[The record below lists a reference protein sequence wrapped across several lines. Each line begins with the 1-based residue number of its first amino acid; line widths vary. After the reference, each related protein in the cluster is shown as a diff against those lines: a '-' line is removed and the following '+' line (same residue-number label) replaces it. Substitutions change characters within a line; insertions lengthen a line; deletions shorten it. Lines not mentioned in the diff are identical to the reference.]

1 MGANGGTSGGGL
13 REVTAAVADGYDRL
27 SPGQRRVID
36 RLLADTRLGA
46 VISAAEL
53 AREAG
58 VSESTVTRAA
68 QTLGFA
74 GYPDLQ
80 ARLRERFLDPAAV
93 PARVEAGLAGLG
105 DTPEAAAL
113 RVMLEDA
120 ENIRA
125 TAEDLHP
132 ETLRAAVDRL
142 VAARRVYVFGTR
154 GSYGLAAILSLGF
167 RLILPDVRLL
177 NQTVGDLADQLV
189 PLCADDAV
197 IVISFRRVDRVTL
210 VVLRHAAKVG
220 ASRIALT
227 DGLSNPIARL
237 TDLALIARV
246 GPLRLLPP
254 YAPGA
259 SLVNALLTA
268 VSLRTHVE
276 AAPRLQTAER
286 LWKEFD
292 LHAER

>member
-1 MGANGGTSGGGL
+1 MSLNGASAGGGL
-13 REVTAAVADGYDRL
+13 QEVTAALAEGYERL

-36 RLLADTRLGA
+36 YLLADTRLGA
-46 VISAAEL
+46 VISAGEL
-53 AREAG
+53 AREVG

-80 ARLRERFLDPAAV
+80 ARLRGPFLDPSAV
-93 PARVEAGLAGLG
+93 PERVEAGLADLG

-125 TAEDLHP
+125 SAEDLHP
-132 ETLRAAVDRL
+132 DIIRAAVDRL
-142 VAARRVYVFGTR
+142 VAARRVYVFGSR
-154 GSYGLAAILSLGF
+154 GSYGLATILCLGF

-177 NQTVGDLADQLV
+177 HQTVGDLADQLV
-189 PLCADDAV
+189 PLRPEDV
-197 IVISFRRVDRVTL
+197 LVVVSFRRVDRVTMA
-210 VVLRHAAKVG
+210 VLRHAARIG
-220 ASRIALT
+220 AGRIALT

-237 TDLALIARV
+237 ADLSLIARV

-259 SLVNALLTA
+259 SLANALITA
-268 VSLRTHVE
+268 VSLRTHLD
-276 AAPRLQTAER
+276 AAPNLQSAER
-286 LWKEFD
+286 LWQEFD
-292 LHAER
+292 LHAES

>member
-1 MGANGGTSGGGL
+1 MIGL
-13 REVTAAVADGYDRL
+13 REITTAVADGYERL

-36 RLLADTRLGA
+36 HLLADTRVGA

-68 QTLGFA
+68 QTLGFS

-80 ARLRERFLDPAAV
+80 ARLRERFLDPSAV
-93 PARVEAGLAGLG
+93 PERVEVGLADLG

-120 ENIRA
+120 ESIRA
-125 TAEDLHP
+125 TAQDLHP
-132 ETLRAAVDRL
+132 EVLRVAVERL
-142 VAARRVYVFGTR
+142 VCARRVYVFGSR
-154 GSYGLAAILSLGF
+154 GSHGLAVILSLGL
-167 RLILPDVRLL
+167 RLILPDVHLL
-177 NQTVGDLADQLV
+177 AQTSGDLADQLV
-189 PLCADDAV
+189 SLTAADTLVA
-197 IVISFRRVDRVTL
+197 ISFRRVDRVTL
-210 VVLRHAAKVG
+210 AVLRHAARVG
-220 ASRIALT
+220 AGRVALT

-237 TDLALIARV
+237 AEVSLIAHV

-259 SLVNALLTA
+259 SLTNALLTA
-268 VSLRTHVE
+268 VSHRTHLN
-276 AAPRLQTAER
+276 AAHQLQTAER
-286 LWKEFD
+286 LWQDFD
-292 LHAER
+292 LHAE

>member
-1 MGANGGTSGGGL
+1 MTPHAVPPGGGL
-13 REVTAAVADGYDRL
+13 REVTAALAEGYERL

-36 RLLADTRLGA
+36 HLLADTRLGA

-80 ARLRERFLDPAAV
+80 ARLREPFLDPAAV
-93 PARVEAGLAGLG
+93 PERVEAGLLGLG
-105 DTPEAAAL
+105 DTPETAAL

-125 TAEDLHP
+125 SAEDLHP
-132 ETLRAAVDRL
+132 EVLRAVVDRL
-142 VAARRVYVFGTR
+142 VAARRVYVFGSR
-154 GSYGLAAILSLGF
+154 GSYGLATILCLGL

-189 PLCADDAV
+189 PLDAEDALV
-197 IVISFRRVDRVTL
+197 VISFRRVDRVTMA
-210 VVLRHAAKVG
+210 VLRHAARVG
-220 ASRIALT
+220 AGRVALT
-227 DGLSNPIARL
+227 DGLFNPIARL
-237 TDLALIARV
+237 ADLSLIARV

-259 SLVNALLTA
+259 SLANALITA
-268 VSLRTHVE
+268 ISLRTHLD
-276 AAPRLQTAER
+276 AAPKLQTAER
-286 LWKEFD
+286 LWQEFD
-292 LHAER
+292 LHADE